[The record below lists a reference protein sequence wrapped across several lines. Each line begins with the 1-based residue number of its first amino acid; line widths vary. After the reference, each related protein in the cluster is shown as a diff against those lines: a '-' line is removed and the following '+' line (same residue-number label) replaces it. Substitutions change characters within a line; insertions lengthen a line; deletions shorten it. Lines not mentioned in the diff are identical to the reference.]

1 MRHLHPVPVEGETIA
16 MIRSMTGY
24 GRRQASWAG
33 GTVTVELR
41 SVNHRFC
48 EIAMRLPRGMASLE
62 DGLKELIQR
71 RCTRGRIDLAVSLTG
86 GRETRRTVTL
96 DRQLAKQYHRLLDQ
110 LRREFHLAG
119 SIDLAL
125 LAGLRDLLVVTEE
138 PVSDK
143 ALQVLIKRLT
153 AGAATDLDRMRQRE
167 GKALAAHLNGLL
179 ASIEKELAQVA
190 ARVPQAVQE
199 HYDRMKGRIEKLLD
213 PGRADAGRLE
223 QELAAF
229 ADRSDISEEQTRLQS
244 HLRQFRDTMKSQ
256 DSIGK
261 TLDFLLQEMGRET
274 NTIGSKANDAGI
286 AGHVVRIKGELEKL
300 REQVLNIQ

>member
-1 MRHLHPVPVEGETIA
+1 

-24 GRRQASWAG
+24 GRRQAPWAG
-33 GTVTVELR
+33 GTATIEVR

-48 EIAMRLPRGMASLE
+48 EIAVRLPRGMAQLE

-71 RCTRGRIDLAVSLTG
+71 HCVRGRIDLTVSLSG
-86 GRETRRTVTL
+86 GKETRTTVSL
-96 DRQLAKQYHRLLDQ
+96 DLQLAGQYHRLLDQ
-110 LRREFHLAG
+110 LRRKFRLAG

-125 LAGLRDLLVVTEE
+125 LAGLRDLIVVTEQ

-143 ALQVLIKRLT
+143 ALHTLVKRLA
-153 AGAATDLDRMRQRE
+153 AGAVTDLNRMRQRE
-167 GKALAAHLNGLL
+167 GKALAAHLTALL
-179 ASIEKELAQVA
+179 TSIEKELEQIA
-190 ARVPQAVQE
+190 ARIPQAVQE
-199 HYDRMKGRIEKLLD
+199 HHARMKGRIEKLLE

-223 QELAAF
+223 QELAVF
-229 ADRSDISEEQTRLQS
+229 ADRSDVSEEQARLRS
-244 HLRQFRDTMKSQ
+244 HLGQFRDTMKSP

-274 NTIGSKANDAGI
+274 NTIGSKANDAQI

>member
-1 MRHLHPVPVEGETIA
+1 

-24 GRRQASWAG
+24 GRRQAPWSG
-33 GTVTVELR
+33 GTVAVEVR

-48 EIAMRLPRGMASLE
+48 EIALRLPRGMAALE
-62 DGLKELIQR
+62 DSLKDLIQR
-71 RCTRGRIDLAVSLTG
+71 RCVRGRIDLAVSLTG

-96 DRQLAKQYHRLLDQ
+96 DRQLARQYHRLLDQ
-110 LRREFHLAG
+110 LRREFRLAG

-143 ALQVLIKRLT
+143 TLQTLIKRLAT
-153 AGAATDLDRMRQRE
+153 GAVTDLDRMRQRE
-167 GKALAAHLNGLL
+167 GKALAAHLTGLL
-179 ASIEKELAQVA
+179 AGIEKELAQIA
-190 ARVPQAVQE
+190 TRIPQAVQE
-199 HYDRMKGRIEKLLD
+199 HHARMKGRIEKLLE
-213 PGRADAGRLE
+213 PGRADTGRLE

-229 ADRSDISEEQTRLQS
+229 ADRSDVSEEQARLRS
-244 HLRQFRDTMKSQ
+244 HLQQFRDTMKNQ

-274 NTIGSKANDAGI
+274 NTIGSKANDALI
-286 AGHVVRIKGELEKL
+286 AGHVVKIKGELEKL

>member
-1 MRHLHPVPVEGETIA
+1 

-24 GRRQASWAG
+24 GRRQAHWSG
-33 GTVTVELR
+33 GTVTIEVR

-71 RCTRGRIDLAVSLTG
+71 HCTRGRIDLTVSLTG

-96 DRQLAKQYHRLLDQ
+96 DRQLAKQYHRQLDQ

-119 SIDLAL
+119 SIDLAV

-143 ALQVLIKRLT
+143 ALQTLIKRLA
-153 AGAATDLDRMRQRE
+153 AGAVTDLDRMRQRE
-167 GKALAAHLNGLL
+167 GKALAAHLNSLL
-179 ASIEKELAQVA
+179 TGIEKELAQIA
-190 ARVPQAVQE
+190 TRIPQAVQE
-199 HYDRMKGRIEKLLD
+199 HYTRMKGRIEKLLE
-213 PGRADAGRLE
+213 PGRADTGRLE

-229 ADRSDISEEQTRLQS
+229 ADRSDVSEEQTRLRS
-244 HLRQFRDTMKSQ
+244 HLQQFRDTMKNQ

-274 NTIGSKANDAGI
+274 NTIGSKANDAQI

>member
-1 MRHLHPVPVEGETIA
+1 

-24 GRRQASWAG
+24 GRRQAPWAG
-33 GTVTVELR
+33 GSVTVEAR

-48 EIAMRLPRGMASLE
+48 EVGLRLPRGLASLE

-71 RCTRGRIDLAVSLTG
+71 RCARGRIDLTVSLTG
-86 GRETRRTVTL
+86 GRDTRTTVSL
-96 DRQLAKQYHRLLDQ
+96 DRRLAKQYHRLLEQ
-110 LRREFHLAG
+110 LRKEFRLAG

-125 LAGLRDLLVVTEE
+125 LAGLRDLIVVSEE

-143 ALQVLIKRLT
+143 ALQTLIKRLA
-153 AGAATDLDRMRQRE
+153 AGAVMDLDRMRQKE
-167 GKALAAHLNGLL
+167 GKALAAHLNSLL
-179 ASIEKELAQVA
+179 AGIEKELAQIA
-190 ARVPQAVQE
+190 ARIPEAVQE
-199 HYDRMKGRIEKLLD
+199 HHARMKERLAKLLA
-213 PGRADAGRLE
+213 PGQADTGRLE

-229 ADRSDISEEQTRLQS
+229 ADRSDVSEEQARLRS
-244 HLRQFRDTMKSQ
+244 HLDQFRETMKSPEPV
-256 DSIGK
+256 GK

-274 NTIGSKANDAGI
+274 NTIGSKGNDARI

>member
-1 MRHLHPVPVEGETIA
+1 

-24 GRRQASWAG
+24 GRRQAPWAG

-48 EIAMRLPRGMASLE
+48 EIAVRLPRGMTQLE
-62 DGLKELIQR
+62 DSLKELIQR
-71 RCTRGRIDLAVSLTG
+71 QCTRGRIDLTVSLTG
-86 GRETRRTVTL
+86 GRETRTTASL
-96 DRQLAKQYHRLLDQ
+96 DRRLAKQYHRLLDQ

-125 LAGLRDLLVVTEE
+125 LAGLRDLIVVTEQ
-138 PVSDK
+138 PVDDK
-143 ALQVLIKRLT
+143 ALHTLIKRLV
-153 AGAATDLDRMRQRE
+153 AGAVIDLNRMRQRE
-167 GKALAAHLNGLL
+167 GKALTAHLTGLL
-179 ASIEKELAQVA
+179 ATIEKELAQIA
-190 ARVPQAVQE
+190 TRIPQAVRE
-199 HYDRMKGRIEKLLD
+199 HYDRMKGRIEKLFE

-223 QELAAF
+223 QELAVF
-229 ADRSDISEEQTRLQS
+229 ADRSDVSEEQARLHS
-244 HLRQFRDTMKSQ
+244 HLQQFRDTMKNQ

-274 NTIGSKANDAGI
+274 NTIGSKANDAQI

>member
-1 MRHLHPVPVEGETIA
+1 

-24 GRRQASWAG
+24 GRRQAPWAG
-33 GTVTVELR
+33 GTVTVEVR

-48 EIAMRLPRGMASLE
+48 EIATRLPRGMAQLE

-71 RCTRGRIDLAVSLTG
+71 RCVRGRIDLTVSLSG
-86 GRETRRTVTL
+86 GKETRTTVSL
-96 DRQLAKQYHRLLDQ
+96 DLQLASQYHRLLDQ
-110 LRREFHLAG
+110 LRRKFRLAG
-119 SIDLAL
+119 SVDLAL
-125 LAGLRDLLVVTEE
+125 LAGLRDLIVVTEQ

-143 ALQVLIKRLT
+143 ALHMIVKRL
-153 AGAATDLDRMRQRE
+153 ASGAVTDLDRMRQRE
-167 GKALAAHLNGLL
+167 GKALAAHLAALL
-179 ASIEKELAQVA
+179 AGIEKELAQIA
-190 ARVPQAVQE
+190 ARIPLAVQE
-199 HYDRMKGRIEKLLD
+199 HHARMKGRIEKLLE

-229 ADRSDISEEQTRLQS
+229 ADRSDVSEEQARLRS
-244 HLRQFRDTMKSQ
+244 HLGQFRDTMKSP

-274 NTIGSKANDAGI
+274 NTIGSKANDAQI

>member
-1 MRHLHPVPVEGETIA
+1 

-24 GRRQASWAG
+24 GRRQAPWAG
-33 GTVTVELR
+33 GIVAVEMR

-48 EIAMRLPRGMASLE
+48 EIAVRLPRGMASLE
-62 DGLKELIQR
+62 DSLKELIQR
-71 RCTRGRIDLAVSLTG
+71 HCTRGRIDLTVSLTG

-125 LAGLRDLLVVTEE
+125 LAGLRDLLVITEE

-143 ALQVLIKRLT
+143 ALQTLIKRL
-153 AGAATDLDRMRQRE
+153 AGGAVTDLDRMRQRE
-167 GKALAAHLNGLL
+167 GKALTAHLNSLL
-179 ASIEKELAQVA
+179 TGIEKELAQIAV
-190 ARVPQAVQE
+190 RVPQTVQE
-199 HYDRMKGRIEKLLD
+199 HYDRMKGRIEKLLE
-213 PGRADAGRLE
+213 PGRADPGRLE

-229 ADRSDISEEQTRLQS
+229 ADRSDVSEEQTRLHS
-244 HLRQFRDTMKSQ
+244 HLRQFRDTMKSGEGV
-256 DSIGK
+256 GK

-274 NTIGSKANDAGI
+274 NTIGSKANDAQI

>member
-1 MRHLHPVPVEGETIA
+1 VEGEITA

-24 GRRQASWAG
+24 GRRQAHWAG

-48 EIAMRLPRGMASLE
+48 EIAMRLPRGMAQIE
-62 DGLKELIQR
+62 DSLKELIQR
-71 RCTRGRIDLAVSLTG
+71 HCARGRIDLTVSLTG
-86 GRETRRTVTL
+86 GKETRRTVTL
-96 DRQLAKQYHRLLDQ
+96 DRELAKQYHRLLDR
-110 LRREFHLAG
+110 LRREFRLAG

-143 ALQVLIKRLT
+143 ALQKLVKRLVS
-153 AGAATDLDRMRQRE
+153 GAVTDLARMRQRE
-167 GKALAAHLNGLL
+167 GKALTTHLNSLL
-179 ASIEKELAQVA
+179 AGIEQELAQIA
-190 ARVPQAVQE
+190 ERIPQAVQE
-199 HYDRMKGRIEKLLD
+199 HHARMKGRIEKLLE

-229 ADRSDISEEQTRLQS
+229 ADRSDVSEEQARLRS
-244 HLRQFRDTMKSQ
+244 HLEQFRETMKSQ

-274 NTIGSKANDAGI
+274 NTIGSKANDAQI

>member
-1 MRHLHPVPVEGETIA
+1 

-24 GRRQASWAG
+24 GRRQAAWSG
-33 GTVTVELR
+33 GNVAVELR
-41 SVNHRFC
+41 AVNHRFC

-62 DGLKELIQR
+62 DSLKELIQR
-71 RCTRGRIDLAVSLTG
+71 HCARGRIDLTVSMTG

-96 DRQLAKQYHRLLDQ
+96 DRQLAKQYHQLLDQ

-143 ALQVLIKRLT
+143 TLKALIKRLA
-153 AGAATDLDRMRQRE
+153 AGAVTDLDRMRQRE
-167 GKALAAHLNGLL
+167 GKALAVHLNGLL
-179 ASIEKELAQVA
+179 TGIEKELAQIAV
-190 ARVPQAVQE
+190 RIPQAVQE
-199 HYDRMKGRIEKLLD
+199 HYDRMKGRIEKLLE

-229 ADRSDISEEQTRLQS
+229 ADRSDVSEEQARLYS

-256 DSIGK
+256 EAIGK
-261 TLDFLLQEMGRET
+261 ILDFLLQEMGRET
-274 NTIGSKANDAGI
+274 NTIGSKANDAQI
-286 AGHVVRIKGELEKL
+286 ASHVVRIKGELEKL

>member
-1 MRHLHPVPVEGETIA
+1 M
-16 MIRSMTGY
+16 
-24 GRRQASWAG
+24 
-33 GTVTVELR
+33 TVEVK

-62 DGLKELIQR
+62 DGLKELVQR
-71 RCTRGRIDLAVSLTG
+71 HCARGRIDLAVSLSG
-86 GRETRRTVTL
+86 GRETRTTVSL
-96 DRQLAKQYHRLLDQ
+96 DRQLAKQYHRLLDH
-110 LRREFHLAG
+110 LRREFRLAG

-125 LAGLRDLLVVTEE
+125 LAGLRDLIVVTEQ

-143 ALQVLIKRLT
+143 TLHPLMKRLAT
-153 AGAATDLDRMRQRE
+153 GAVTDLDRMRQRE
-167 GKALAAHLNGLL
+167 GKALTAHLNGLL
-179 ASIEKELAQVA
+179 AGIERELAQVA
-190 ARVPQAVQE
+190 TRIPQAVQE
-199 HYDRMKGRIEKLLD
+199 HYTRMKGRIEKLLE
-213 PGRADAGRLE
+213 PGRADTGRLE

-229 ADRSDISEEQTRLQS
+229 ADRSDISEEQTRLLS

-274 NTIGSKANDAGI
+274 NTIGSKANDAQI

>member
-1 MRHLHPVPVEGETIA
+1 

-24 GRRQASWAG
+24 GRRQAPWSG
-33 GTVTVELR
+33 GTVTVEVR

-62 DGLKELIQR
+62 DGLKELLQR
-71 RCTRGRIDLAVSLTG
+71 RCTRGRIDLTVSLTG
-86 GRETRRTVTL
+86 GRETRRTITL
-96 DRQLAKQYHRLLDQ
+96 DRQLAKQYHRGLDQ

-125 LAGLRDLLVVTEE
+125 LAGLRDLLVITEE

-143 ALQVLIKRLT
+143 ALQTLIKRLA
-153 AGAATDLDRMRQRE
+153 AGAVTDLDRMRQRE

-179 ASIEKELAQVA
+179 AGIEKELAQVA
-190 ARVPQAVQE
+190 TRIPQAVQE
-199 HYDRMKGRIEKLLD
+199 HYARMKGRIEKLLE
-213 PGRADAGRLE
+213 PGRADTGRLE

-229 ADRSDISEEQTRLQS
+229 ADRSDVSEEQTRLRS
-244 HLRQFRDTMKSQ
+244 HLQQFRDTMKNR

-274 NTIGSKANDAGI
+274 NTIGSKANDAQI

>member
-1 MRHLHPVPVEGETIA
+1 

-24 GRRQASWAG
+24 GRRQAPWAG
-33 GTVTVELR
+33 GAVTIEVR

-62 DGLKELIQR
+62 DGLKELLQR
-71 RCTRGRIDLAVSLTG
+71 RCTRGRIDLTVSLTG
-86 GRETRRTVTL
+86 GRDTRRTVTL

-110 LRREFHLAG
+110 LRREFRLAG
-119 SIDLAL
+119 SIDLAM

-143 ALQVLIKRLT
+143 SLQTLITRLAT
-153 AGAATDLDRMRQRE
+153 GAVTDLDRMRQRE
-167 GKALAAHLNGLL
+167 GKALAAHLTGLL
-179 ASIEKELAQVA
+179 AGIEKELAQIA
-190 ARVPQAVQE
+190 TRIPQAVQE
-199 HYDRMKGRIEKLLD
+199 HYARMKGRIEKLLE
-213 PGRADAGRLE
+213 PGRADTGRLE

-229 ADRSDISEEQTRLQS
+229 ADRSDVSEEQTRLRS
-244 HLRQFRDTMKSQ
+244 HLQQFRDTMKSP

-274 NTIGSKANDAGI
+274 NTIGSKANDAQI

>member
-1 MRHLHPVPVEGETIA
+1 
-16 MIRSMTGY
+16 MIYSMTGY

-33 GTVTVELR
+33 GMVTVEAR

-62 DGLKELIQR
+62 DSLKELVQR
-71 RCTRGRIDLAVSLTG
+71 RCSRGRIDLSVSLSG
-86 GRETRRTVTL
+86 GRDTRTTVSL
-96 DRQLAKQYHRLLDQ
+96 DRRLARQYHRLLEQ
-110 LRREFHLAG
+110 LRKEFRLAG

-125 LAGLRDLLVVTEE
+125 LAGLRDLIVVTEQ

-143 ALQVLIKRLT
+143 ALQTLIKRLA
-153 AGAATDLDRMRQRE
+153 AGAIADLDRMRRRE
-167 GKALAAHLNGLL
+167 GKALAAHLGSLL
-179 ASIEKELAQVA
+179 AGIEKELAQIET
-190 ARVPQAVQE
+190 RIPQAMQA
-199 HYDRMKGRIEKLLD
+199 HYDRMKERIEKLLA

-223 QELAAF
+223 QEMAAV
-229 ADRSDISEEQTRLQS
+229 ADRSDVSEELTRLQS
-244 HLRQFRDTMKSQ
+244 HLRQFRETMQS
-256 DSIGK
+256 DEAVGK

-274 NTIGSKANDAGI
+274 NTIGSKANDARI

>member
-1 MRHLHPVPVEGETIA
+1 

-24 GRRQASWAG
+24 GRRQAPWPG
-33 GTVTVELR
+33 GTVTVEVR

-48 EIAMRLPRGMASLE
+48 EIAMRLPRGMALLE
-62 DGLKELIQR
+62 DGLKELLQH
-71 RCTRGRIDLAVSLTG
+71 RCIRGRIDLTVSLTG
-86 GRETRRTVTL
+86 GRDTRRTVTL
-96 DRQLAKQYHRLLDQ
+96 DRQLAKQYHRLLDR

-119 SIDLAL
+119 SIDLAV
-125 LAGLRDLLVVTEE
+125 LAGLRDLIVVTEE

-143 ALQVLIKRLT
+143 ALQTLIKRLAT
-153 AGAATDLDRMRQRE
+153 GAVTDLDRMRQRE

-179 ASIEKELAQVA
+179 ADIEKELAQIA
-190 ARVPQAVQE
+190 TRIPQAVQE
-199 HYDRMKGRIEKLLD
+199 HYARMKGRIEKLLE
-213 PGRADAGRLE
+213 PGRADTGRLE

-229 ADRSDISEEQTRLQS
+229 ADRSDVSEEQTRLRS
-244 HLRQFRDTMKSQ
+244 HLQQFRDTMKHQ

-274 NTIGSKANDAGI
+274 NTIGSKANDAQI
-286 AGHVVRIKGELEKL
+286 AGHVVRIKGALEKL

>member
-1 MRHLHPVPVEGETIA
+1 

-24 GRRQASWAG
+24 GRRQAPGAG
-33 GTVTVELR
+33 GTVTVEVR

-48 EIAMRLPRGMASLE
+48 EIGMRLPRGTAPLE

-71 RCTRGRIDLAVSLTG
+71 HCDRGRIDLTVSLTG
-86 GRETRRTVTL
+86 GRETRTTVSL
-96 DRQLAKQYHRLLDQ
+96 DRELAKQYHKLLEQ
-110 LRREFHLAG
+110 LRREFRLAG

-125 LAGLRDLLVVTEE
+125 FAGLRDLIVVTEQ

-143 ALQVLIKRLT
+143 ALHARIKRL
-153 AGAATDLDRMRQRE
+153 ASGAIIDLDRMRLRE
-167 GKALAAHLNGLL
+167 GKALTAHLNSLL
-179 ASIEKELAQVA
+179 ESIETELEQIAT
-190 ARVPQAVQE
+190 RIPQAVQE
-199 HYDRMKGRIEKLLD
+199 HHARMKGRIEKLLE

-229 ADRSDISEEQTRLQS
+229 ADRSDVSEEQARLHS
-244 HLRQFRDTMKSQ
+244 HLQQFRGTMK
-256 DSIGK
+256 DPGPIGK

-274 NTIGSKANDAGI
+274 NTMGSKANDAQI
-286 AGHVVRIKGELEKL
+286 TTHVVRIKGELEKL